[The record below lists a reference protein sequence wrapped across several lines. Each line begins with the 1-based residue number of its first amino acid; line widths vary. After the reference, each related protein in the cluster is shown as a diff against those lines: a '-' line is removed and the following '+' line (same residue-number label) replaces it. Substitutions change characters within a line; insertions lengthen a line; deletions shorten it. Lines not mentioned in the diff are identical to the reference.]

1 MNKGVYYAVFTA
13 ILWGFLAVALK
24 IVLRE
29 LPPITV
35 TWFRFAISFVLLFIF
50 FLFTNKDKTAILIRP
65 PLLAVAAGISLGLNY
80 IGFITGIHLT
90 NPNIGQIFIQA
101 GPVLLAVAGF
111 VLFNEKL
118 TTRQALGFLAVVVG
132 MYVFYH
138 EKILILAGGDRNYK
152 TGVIWILFGA
162 VCWAAYAVFQK
173 KAVLKHNP
181 MQLNL
186 VLFGLPTL
194 ALMPFVEFSKLTE
207 LTAMGWY
214 MLIFVGLNTLASY
227 TALAYALKYIEANKI
242 SVIITLNPLITL
254 AIMAY
259 LNHIKSSLIVSDTY
273 SFLMM
278 VGTFIVIAG
287 VIMVV
292 FKRKS
297 KKPGII

>member
-1 MNKGVYYAVFTA
+1 MNKGIYYAAFTA
-13 ILWGFLAVALK
+13 VLWGFLAVALK
-24 IVLRE
+24 VVLHE

-35 TWFRFAISFVLLFIF
+35 TWFRFTISFVLLFIY
-50 FLFTNKDKTAILIRP
+50 FLLVNKAKTSILIRP
-65 PLLAVAAGISLGLNY
+65 PWLAIAAGISLGLNY

-111 VLFNEKL
+111 VMFHERF
-118 TTRQALGFLAVVVG
+118 TMRQLIGFTMVILG
-132 MYVFYH
+132 MYIFYR
-138 EKILILAGGDRNYK
+138 EKILVLAGGNQLYK

-186 VLFGLPTL
+186 ILFGLPSI
-194 ALMPFVEFSKLTE
+194 ALLPFVEFAKIAE
-207 LTAMGWY
+207 LSTFGWY

-227 TALAYALKYIEANKI
+227 TALAYALKYIEASKI

-259 LNHIKSSLIVSDTY
+259 LSKKNISWIDADTY
-273 SFLMM
+273 SVLMM
-278 VGTFIVIAG
+278 IGTIIVIAG
-287 VIMVV
+287 VILVV
-292 FKRKS
+292 L
-297 KKPGII
+297 KKKNN